1 MRSKARPSKEE
12 GSEDLGLTV
21 GGRRRRRPRRG
32 RQRKKAARFKA
43 GPLEEEGRED
53 LGAAVGGEGGEVLGG
68 VVLGGG
74 VRRREERYGGEGM
87 REIGMRDTS
96 GGEEK
101 IRAAWSCAAVAFFP
115 FFPCHVIDPW
125 TNTANQ
131 SEFT

>member
-1 MRSKARPSKEE
+1 
-12 GSEDLGLTV
+12 LGPTV

-32 RQRKKAARFKA
+32 RQRKKAARSKA
-43 GPLEEEGRED
+43 GPLEEEGGED
-53 LGAAVGGEGGEVLGG
+53 LGAAVGGEGGEVLGGEVLGG

-101 IRAAWSCAAVAFFP
+101 IRAAWSCAAVAFFLP

-131 SEFT
+131 SELT